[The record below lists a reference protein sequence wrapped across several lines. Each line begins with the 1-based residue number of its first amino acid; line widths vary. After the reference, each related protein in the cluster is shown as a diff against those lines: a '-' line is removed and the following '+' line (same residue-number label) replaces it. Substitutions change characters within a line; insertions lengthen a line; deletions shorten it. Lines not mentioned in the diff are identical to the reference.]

1 MKLKKPLNQ
10 TAAVLRL
17 LITKKKVSERQT
29 PFNGFRARVS
39 ELRQQVSIN
48 FTVEKFVNQFGRV
61 SHYREHYLQLTD
73 KSKAVELYNKINVK
87 K

>member
-1 MKLKKPLNQ
+1 MKLSKPLNQ

-17 LITKKKVSERQT
+17 LITRKKVSERQT

-39 ELRQQVSIN
+39 ELNKLIQIPFNHVK
-48 FTVEKFVNQFGRV
+48 FTNQFGNKGY
-61 SHYREHYLQLTD
+61 YREHFIAD
-73 KSKAVELYNKINVK
+73 MNKSKAIELYKKINVK

>member
-1 MKLKKPLNQ
+1 MTLKKPLNQ
-10 TAAVLRL
+10 TAAVLRM
-17 LITKKKVSERQT
+17 LITRKKVSERQT

-39 ELRQQVSIN
+39 ELRQHVSIN

-61 SHYREHYLQLTD
+61 SHYREHYLQLPD

>member
-1 MKLKKPLNQ
+1 MKLSKPLNQ

-17 LITKKKVSERQT
+17 LITRKKVSERQT

-39 ELRQQVSIN
+39 ELNKLIQIPFNHVK
-48 FTVEKFVNQFGRV
+48 FTNQFGNKGY
-61 SHYREHYLQLTD
+61 YREHYLQLPD
-73 KSKAVELYNKINVK
+73 KSKAIELYNKINVK

>member
-1 MKLKKPLNQ
+1 MTLKKPLNQ
-10 TAAVLRL
+10 TAAVLRM
-17 LITKKKVSERQT
+17 LITRKKVSERQT

-39 ELRQQVSIN
+39 ELRQHVSIN

-61 SHYREHYLQLTD
+61 SHYREHFISGWN